1 MGWPTARAAQTAT
14 TVTKTP
20 AGGGCRH
27 AQTPHRRWRRHT
39 SIPLGRRLGAP
50 AVWQT
55 RANAAAWP
63 ALLGTDTVRDRPAPD
78 RWSALEYACH
88 VRDVFALFA
97 ERLALMLQED
107 DPVFANWDPNVTAE
121 AERYHEQNP
130 AEVAAQLSEA
140 GTRIADRFT
149 QLSAQQLQ
157 RPGRRSDGASFS
169 VETFARYEIH
179 DPLHH
184 LWDVTGESLGGWTA

>member
-1 MGWPTARAAQTAT
+1 VSELQAAQADDKDWTW
-14 TVTKTP
+14 VLDRP
-20 AGGGCRH
+20 CPECGAGVGSLSIGEV
-27 AQTPHRRWRRHT
+27 AALNRRCVDGWVDV
-39 SIPLGRRLGAP
+39 LA
-50 AVWQT
+50 
-55 RANAAAWP
+55 
-63 ALLGTDTVRDRPAPD
+63 RDPEWVASRPAPD
-78 RWSALEYACH
+78 VWSPLEYACH